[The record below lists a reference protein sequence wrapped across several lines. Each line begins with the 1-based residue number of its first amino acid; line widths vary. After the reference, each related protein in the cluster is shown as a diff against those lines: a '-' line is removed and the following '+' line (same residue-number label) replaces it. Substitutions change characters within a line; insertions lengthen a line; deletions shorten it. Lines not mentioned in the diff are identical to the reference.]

1 MRETV
6 DCMIENAKWIAA
18 TEAEQAPCIE
28 KKFSV
33 GKVRSAILD
42 ITGLGYFYAEI
53 NGKKVTDDL
62 FNPVFSDYRARSL
75 NNLLYPI
82 ADKMTHRVYFCRY
95 DIAEMLK
102 CGDNVLS
109 VYLGNGWY
117 RQTKR
122 TAEGHLEFGNK
133 LIARFSLRYVDEQG
147 CEREIL
153 SDGTEAWRQ
162 TEITDNNIFYGE
174 TQDLRVLVK
183 PSEYGDV
190 TVEDDFETI
199 FTLQT
204 CPAERV
210 IRTIAPRLVK
220 QNGNKCVYDA
230 GETVSG
236 RVCLRAYGN
245 SGDVVMVNHSECI
258 TKDGTLDVNSSG
270 GDILNDRGEKQLQLT
285 KYVLDGTNR
294 ELYPKFCKQAF
305 RYFEVEGAAEVVCVE
320 VIHACLSERTTFACS
335 NSVLNWLY
343 TAYKR
348 TQLINMHDGFPSD
361 CPHRERLGYTGDGQ
375 ITASAAMTMFDCES
389 FYRKW
394 IRDICDC
401 QNIDNGHIQHTAPF
415 YGGGGGPVG
424 WGGAVVQVPYVFYM
438 HYGDKSLVQEVLPHI
453 VEWVDYIV
461 SRTDNGL
468 VCREENGG
476 WCLGDWAT
484 SAVVIPQEFVN
495 TTLFVCMLEK
505 AAFLAKQVERH
516 DLVNR
521 FSELQKR
528 YRESVTNE
536 FFDDE
541 TGSFAG
547 GVQGADAFALAAGLG
562 DRRTLENLVAKYA
575 RDCRFDTGFIGTYV
589 LVEQLIAHD
598 RVDLAF
604 DLLSASKKG
613 SFGYLKRLGETTIW
627 EYLDTKWCSHAHP
640 MFGAVAEFLPKVLLG
655 LPDKERTNEV
665 VLRPRFPRKLSY
677 AEGSALYN
685 GKPVEVRWRKKNNT
699 IRYRVFVAHGLNV
712 SVVCNGKT
720 TVLCEG
726 KNELTIQL
734 LYDENE

>member
-1 MRETV
+1 MKNRRFLRETV

-174 TQDLRVLVK
+174 TQDLRVLEK
-183 PSEYGDV
+183 TSKYGDV

-305 RYFEVEGAAEVVCVE
+305 RYFEVEGAAEVVSVE

-375 ITASAAMTMFDCES
+375 ITASAAMTMFDCEA

-401 QNIDNGHIQHTAPF
+401 QNIDNGHVQHTAPF

-424 WGGAVVQVPYVFYM
+424 WGGAVVQVPYAFYL
-438 HYGDKSLVQEVLPHI
+438 HYGDELLVREVLPHI
-453 VEWVDYIV
+453 AKWVDYIV

-484 SAVVIPQEFVN
+484 SAMVIPQEFVN
-495 TTLFVCMLEK
+495 TALFVCMLDK
-505 AAFLAKQVERH
+505 AAFLAEQVENY

-521 FSELQKR
+521 FTELSKQ
-528 YRESVTNE
+528 YRKSVTKE

-547 GVQGADAFALAAGLG
+547 GVQGADAFALAAGLC
-562 DRRTLENLVAKYA
+562 DRRTLDNLVAKYTVN
-575 RDCRFDTGFIGTYV
+575 RRFDTGFIGTYV
-589 LVEQLIAHD
+589 LVEQLLAHD
-598 RVDLAF
+598 KVDVAF
-604 DLLSASKKG
+604 YLLSATVKG

-685 GKPVEVRWRKKNNT
+685 GKPVEVRWRKTNNT
-699 IRYRVFVAHGLNV
+699 IRYRVFVANGLNV

-720 TVLCEG
+720 TVLSEG

-734 LYDENE
+734 

>member
-1 MRETV
+1 M
-6 DCMIENAKWIAA
+6 
-18 TEAEQAPCIE
+18 
-28 KKFSV
+28 S
-33 GKVRSAILD
+33 
-42 ITGLGYFYAEI
+42 
-53 NGKKVTDDL
+53 
-62 FNPVFSDYRARSL
+62 
-75 NNLLYPI
+75 
-82 ADKMTHRVYFCRY
+82 
-95 DIAEMLK
+95 
-102 CGDNVLS
+102 
-109 VYLGNGWY
+109 
-117 RQTKR
+117 
-122 TAEGHLEFGNK
+122 
-133 LIARFSLRYVDEQG
+133 
-147 CEREIL
+147 
-153 SDGTEAWRQ
+153 
-162 TEITDNNIFYGE
+162 
-174 TQDLRVLVK
+174 
-183 PSEYGDV
+183 
-190 TVEDDFETI
+190 
-199 FTLQT
+199 
-204 CPAERV
+204 
-210 IRTIAPRLVK
+210 
-220 QNGNKCVYDA
+220 
-230 GETVSG
+230 
-236 RVCLRAYGN
+236 
-245 SGDVVMVNHSECI
+245 
-258 TKDGTLDVNSSG
+258 
-270 GDILNDRGEKQLQLT
+270 
-285 KYVLDGTNR
+285 
-294 ELYPKFCKQAF
+294 
-305 RYFEVEGAAEVVCVE
+305 VE
-320 VIHACLSERTTFACS
+320 VIHACLPERTTFACS

-453 VEWVDYIV
+453 AEWVDYIV

-505 AAFLAKQVERH
+505 AAFLAEQVENY

-521 FSELQKR
+521 FTELSKQ
-528 YRESVTNE
+528 YRKSVTKE

-547 GVQGADAFALAAGLG
+547 GVQGADAFALAAGLCDG
-562 DRRTLENLVAKYA
+562 RTLDNLVAKYTVN
-575 RDCRFDTGFIGTYV
+575 RRFDTGFIGTYV
-589 LVEQLIAHD
+589 LVEQLLAHD
-598 RVDLAF
+598 KVDVAF
-604 DLLSASKKG
+604 YLLSATAKG

-677 AEGSALYN
+677 AEGSALYD

-699 IRYRVFVAHGLNV
+699 IRYRVFVANGLNV

-720 TVLCEG
+720 TVLSEG

-734 LYDENE
+734 LDDENE

>member
-1 MRETV
+1 MRQTV
-6 DCMIENAKWIAA
+6 DCMIEKAKWIAA

-33 GKVRSAILD
+33 GKVRSATLD

-53 NGKKVTDDL
+53 NGKNVTDDL
-62 FNPVFSDYRARSL
+62 FNPVFSDYRVRSL

-82 ADKMTHRVYFCRY
+82 ADRMTHHVYFCRFNVA
-95 DIAEMLK
+95 DLLND
-102 CGDNVLS
+102 GDNVLS

-153 SDGTEAWRQ
+153 SDGTEVWRQ
-162 TEITDNNIFYGE
+162 TEVTENNIFYGE
-174 TQDLRVLVK
+174 TQDLRVFGK
-183 PSEYGDV
+183 TPEFGNV

-210 IRTIAPRLVK
+210 IRTITPRIVRQSGK
-220 QNGNKCVYDA
+220 KCVYDA

-236 RVCLRAYGN
+236 RVRLRACGN
-245 SGDVVMVNHSECI
+245 SGDTVTVNHSECI

-270 GDILNDRGEKQLQLT
+270 GDILNDRGERQLQSVR
-285 KYVLDGTNR
+285 YVLDGTDR

-305 RYFEVEGAAEVVCVE
+305 RYFEAEGNAEVVSVE
-320 VIHACLSERTTFACS
+320 VIHTALPERTTFECS
-335 NSVLNWLY
+335 NGVLNWLY

-375 ITASAAMTMFDCES
+375 ITASAAMTMFDCEA

-401 QNIDNGHIQHTAPF
+401 QNIDNGHVQHTAPF

-438 HYGDKSLVQEVLPHI
+438 HYGDESLVQEVLPHI
-453 VEWVDYIV
+453 AKWVDYII

-484 SAVVIPQEFVN
+484 LNVVIPQEFVN
-495 TTLFVCMLEK
+495 TTLFVCMLDK
-505 AAFLAKQVERH
+505 AAFLAKQVGRH
-516 DLVNR
+516 DLANR

-528 YRESVTNE
+528 YRESVTNA

-547 GVQGADAFALAAGLG
+547 SVQGADAFALAAGLG
-562 DRRTLENLVAKYA
+562 DRRALDNLVEKYTE
-575 RDCRFDTGFIGTYV
+575 DCRFDTGFIGTYV
-589 LVEQLIAHD
+589 LVEQLIAHGK
-598 RVDLAF
+598 VDLAF
-604 DLLSASKKG
+604 DLLSATKKG
-613 SFGYLKRLGETTIW
+613 SFGYLKRLGETTIR

-640 MFGAVAEFLPKVLLG
+640 MFGAVAEFLPKTLLG
-655 LPDKERTNEV
+655 FPDKERTNEV
-665 VLRPRFPRKLSY
+665 VLRPRFPRKLRY
-677 AEGSALYN
+677 AEGSALYD
-685 GKPVEVRWRKKNNT
+685 GKTVEVRWKRTKNA
-699 IRYRVFVAHGLNV
+699 IRYRVFVTYGLDV
-712 SVVCNGKT
+712 SVVYDGKT
-720 TVLCEG
+720 TILSAGE
-726 KNELTIQL
+726 NELTIQL
-734 LYDENE
+734 KDDKNE

>member
-734 LYDENE
+734 LDDENE

>member
-82 ADKMTHRVYFCRY
+82 TDKMTHRVYFCRY

-153 SDGTEAWRQ
+153 SDGTEVWRQ

-174 TQDLRVLVK
+174 TQDLRVLAK
-183 PSEYGDV
+183 TSKYGDV
-190 TVEDDFETI
+190 TVEEDFETI

-236 RVCLRAYGN
+236 RVRLRAYGN

-258 TKDGTLDVNSSG
+258 AKDGTLDVNSSG

-305 RYFEVEGAAEVVCVE
+305 RYFEVEGRAEVVSVE
-320 VIHACLSERTTFACS
+320 VIHTCLSERTTFSCS
-335 NSVLNWLY
+335 NGVLNWLY

-348 TQLINMHDGFPSD
+348 TQLINMHDGLPSD

-424 WGGAVVQVPYVFYM
+424 WGGAVVQVPYAFYM

-453 VEWVDYIV
+453 TEWVDYII

-484 SAVVIPQEFVN
+484 SDVVIPQEFVN
-495 TTLFVCMLEK
+495 TTLFVYMLEK
-505 AAFLAKQVERH
+505 AAFLAEQVGNF
-516 DLVNR
+516 DLVNK
-521 FSELQKR
+521 FVELRKQ
-528 YRESVTNE
+528 YRKSVTKA
-536 FFDDE
+536 FFDDK

-562 DRRTLENLVAKYA
+562 DRRTLDNLVAKYTVN
-575 RDCRFDTGFIGTYV
+575 RRFDTGFIGTYV
-589 LVEQLIAHD
+589 LVEQLLAHD
-598 RVDLAF
+598 KVDVAF
-604 DLLSASKKG
+604 DLLSATVKG

-627 EYLDTKWCSHAHP
+627 EYLDTKWGSHAHP

-665 VLRPRFPRKLSY
+665 VLRPRFPRKLSH
-677 AEGSALYN
+677 AEGSALYD
-685 GKPVEVRWRKKNNT
+685 GKPVEVRWRKTNNT
-699 IRYRVFVAHGLNV
+699 IRYRVFVANGLNV

-720 TVLCEG
+720 TVLSEG

-734 LYDENE
+734 LDDENE

>member
-1 MRETV
+1 
-6 DCMIENAKWIAA
+6 
-18 TEAEQAPCIE
+18 
-28 KKFSV
+28 
-33 GKVRSAILD
+33 
-42 ITGLGYFYAEI
+42 
-53 NGKKVTDDL
+53 
-62 FNPVFSDYRARSL
+62 
-75 NNLLYPI
+75 
-82 ADKMTHRVYFCRY
+82 MTHRVYFCRY

-153 SDGTEAWRQ
+153 SEGTEVWRQ

-183 PSEYGDV
+183 TSKYGDV

-258 TKDGTLDVNSSG
+258 AKDDTLDVNSSG

-285 KYVLDGTNR
+285 KYVLDGTDR

-305 RYFEVEGAAEVVCVE
+305 RYFEVEGKAEGVSVE

-424 WGGAVVQVPYVFYM
+424 WGGAVVQVPYAFYM

-453 VEWVDYIV
+453 ADWVDYIIT
-461 SRTDNGL
+461 RTDNGL

-484 SAVVIPQEFVN
+484 SDVVIPQEFVN
-495 TTLFVCMLEK
+495 TTLFVYMLEK
-505 AAFLAKQVERH
+505 AAFLAEQVGNF
-516 DLVNR
+516 DLVNK
-521 FSELQKR
+521 FVELCKQ
-528 YRESVTNE
+528 YRKSVTKA
-536 FFDDE
+536 FFNDK

-562 DRRTLENLVAKYA
+562 DRRTLDNLVAKYTVN
-575 RDCRFDTGFIGTYV
+575 RRFDTGFIGTYV
-589 LVEQLIAHD
+589 LVEQLLAHD
-598 RVDLAF
+598 KVDVAF
-604 DLLSASKKG
+604 DLLSVTVKG

-677 AEGSALYN
+677 AEGSALYD
-685 GKPVEVRWRKKNNT
+685 GKPVEVRWRKTNNT
-699 IRYRVFVAHGLNV
+699 IRYRVFVANGLNV
-712 SVVCNGKT
+712 SVICNGKT
-720 TVLCEG
+720 TVLSEG

-734 LYDENE
+734 LDDENE